1 MNMYDCIIIG
11 AGPAGIEAS
20 IYIKRANMD
29 VAVFYKGISEL
40 EKVEKIDNYYGFKN
54 GISGKELFESGIEQA
69 KNLGIKIKKEEI
81 INIEIN
87 EDLSFNI
94 KSDKEIY
101 KAKSV
106 IIATGQK
113 RIVPKIN
120 NIEKYLNKG
129 VSFCALCDGYFYKD
143 KDVVVIGN
151 GKNAIE
157 EAEILKNTAKNV
169 KILTD
174 GKEIDECDFDIIKK
188 KIQSIN
194 GNDKVSSI
202 TFDDKSQIEIQGIFI
217 AEGMAGGYEF
227 AKRMGIIT
235 KDENIVVNE
244 KMQTNIPGIFACGN
258 ITGGLLQVNKA
269 VYEGAKA
276 GINVINYVKIS
287 GK

>member
-54 GISGKELFESGIEQA
+54 GVSGKELFENGIEQA

-174 GKEIDECDFDIIKK
+174 GKDIDECDFDIIKK